1 METEQEEQIKI
12 LFILHDIRLLFSDW
26 GLVLITIEIQS
37 IQRIFCLVMYIKVI
51 GFFCYFLNIIYRF
64 GTVLLKYS
72 HYKVL
77 LCDLK
82 KMLNTMVWF
91 MVFNATFNNI
101 SVISW
106 QPFLLVEET
115 GVP

>member
-51 GFFCYFLNIIYRF
+51 GFFAIF
-64 GTVLLKYS
+64 
-72 HYKVL
+72 
-77 LCDLK
+77 
-82 KMLNTMVWF
+82 
-91 MVFNATFNNI
+91 
-101 SVISW
+101 
-106 QPFLLVEET
+106 
-115 GVP
+115 